1 MPNSSEE
8 QIVIKLIEV
17 SKSFIKENIKKD
29 YMIIPK
35 NLKEYIELQ
44 IEPWCKEAYKSKH
57 NMKEKIDYVITKDEL
72 PEKVKKKL
80 KMQNIN
86 VKDTYRISPVF
97 LIIQGLLTY
106 ICYGVMDYLNFTK
119 LNKDYL

>member
-44 IEPWCKEAYKSKH
+44 IEP
-57 NMKEKIDYVITKDEL
+57 
-72 PEKVKKKL
+72 
-80 KMQNIN
+80 
-86 VKDTYRISPVF
+86 
-97 LIIQGLLTY
+97 
-106 ICYGVMDYLNFTK
+106 
-119 LNKDYL
+119 